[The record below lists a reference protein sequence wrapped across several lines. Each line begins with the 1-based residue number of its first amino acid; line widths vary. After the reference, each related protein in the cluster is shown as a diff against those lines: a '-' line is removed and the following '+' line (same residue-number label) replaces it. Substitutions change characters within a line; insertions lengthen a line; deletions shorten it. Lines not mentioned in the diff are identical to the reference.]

1 MRIAIVGGGLTG
13 MSAAYELSKAG
24 HNVTLYER
32 DPVLGGLAGSFR
44 VDGILL
50 EKFYHHLFTSDT
62 AMVELIEDLG
72 LGEDLVW
79 NATVTSTY
87 YAGQIFRLATPMDV
101 LRFKPLS
108 LINRFRLGSLAII
121 PHLVRDWRKLEEI
134 TAKDWLIRWGG
145 KQVYDIVWYPLLRN
159 KFGPY
164 ADRVAAV
171 WFWNKLKLR
180 GGSRGRSQQESLG
193 YLVGGFG
200 RAVDA
205 LEARLREL
213 GVDIRLSSPV
223 TQIAV
228 EDGDLGEV
236 VTAEGGE
243 TYDLVLATTAPQVLQ
258 DIAPDLPEDY
268 RQKLGRI
275 TYLANACLIL
285 KLNRPL
291 STTYW
296 LNINDPDIP
305 FVAVVEHTN
314 MQRPAEYGGAHLAY
328 LSRYMPAGDPLYAM
342 PAEEL
347 FQAYLPHLATVFPG
361 FSADSV
367 EQMYLWREEFTQPVV
382 GLRYSQL
389 RLPFQTPVE
398 RLWLCCMAQIY
409 PEDRGM
415 NYAVDYGKRVAAEI
429 LKANS

>member
-24 HNVTLYER
+24 HTVTLYER
-32 DPVLGGLAGSFR
+32 DPVLGGLAGSFP
-44 VDGILL
+44 VDGVFL

-79 NATVTSTY
+79 NATVTSLY
-87 YAGQIFRLATPMDV
+87 HKNRIFRLSTPMDV
-101 LRFKPLS
+101 LRFSPLNP
-108 LINRFRLGSLAII
+108 IDRIRLGMLAII
-121 PHLVRDWRKLEEI
+121 PRLVRDWRKLEEI
-134 TAKDWLIRWGG
+134 TAKDWLIKWAGQ
-145 KQVYDIVWYPLLRN
+145 QVYEVAWEPLLRN

-164 ADRVAAV
+164 ADQVAAV

-180 GGSRGRSQQESLG
+180 GGSRGRSQEESLG

-205 LEARLREL
+205 FEARLRKL

-223 TQIAV
+223 VRIAV
-228 EDGDLGEV
+228 QDGAVSEV

-243 TYDLVLATTAPQVLQ
+243 SYDLVLVTTAPQVLM
-258 DIAPDLPEDY
+258 DIAPDLPRDY
-268 RQKLGRI
+268 RQRLARI
-275 TYLANACLIL
+275 KYLANACLIL

-291 STTYW
+291 SSTYW
-296 LNINDPDIP
+296 LNISDPNIP

-314 MQRPAEYGGAHLAY
+314 MQRPEEYGGAHLAY
-328 LSRYMPAGDPLYAM
+328 LSRYMPADDPFYAM

-347 FQAYLPHLATVFPG
+347 FQAYLPHLKTVFPG
-361 FSADSV
+361 FSTDSV
-367 EQMYLWREEFTQPVV
+367 EDIYLWREKYTQPVV
-382 GLRYSQL
+382 GLHYSQL

-415 NYAVDYGKRVAAEI
+415 NYAVVYGKRVAAEI
-429 LKANS
+429 LEANT